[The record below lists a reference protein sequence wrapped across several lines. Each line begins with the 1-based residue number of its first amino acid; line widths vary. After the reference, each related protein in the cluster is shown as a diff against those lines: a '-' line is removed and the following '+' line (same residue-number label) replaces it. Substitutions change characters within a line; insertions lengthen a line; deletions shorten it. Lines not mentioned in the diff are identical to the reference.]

1 MIRVGSPAAWVSI
14 ILITRSI
21 IIPPGYIPQGC
32 LCITDAGLMVSV
44 QKVYIP
50 CGQYGTVMGHGK
62 NGFKHPLE
70 AEQLDPLDIV

>member
-1 MIRVGSPAAWVSI
+1 
-14 ILITRSI
+14 
-21 IIPPGYIPQGC
+21 
-32 LCITDAGLMVSV
+32 MVSV